1 MIDKKLSHSL
11 LHGMLRIRLVE
22 EKIAELY
29 PEQEMR
35 CPVHLCIGQEAIP
48 VGVCSNLE
56 TADTIMGNHR
66 SHGHYLAKGGD
77 LKAMMAEIYGKK
89 TGCSGGKGG
98 SMHLVDLSANV
109 LGTTPIVGSII
120 PIAVGAAFASSLK
133 NITNVTLVFLGRA
146 ATEEGV
152 FFESLNFAALKKLPI
167 VFVSEDNF
175 FSVYSPLDERQPS
188 ARDNA
193 SIAEALG
200 ISCAKGDGN
209 NIQEVYKLAGE
220 GIAQVREGKGPY
232 FLELETYRWRE
243 HCGPHYDNDIGYR
256 SEEDFLEWKKKCPIE
271 NFQNQLIENNIISQN
286 EIDSMCESIGKEVD
300 EAVAFAKNSP
310 FPNPDQV
317 HANIYSGDQTRPAS
331 NGNPS

>member
-1 MIDKKLSHSL
+1 MMDQKLSHSL

-29 PEQEMR
+29 PQQEMR

-48 VGVCSNLE
+48 VGVCSNLQNS
-56 TADTIMGNHR
+56 DTIMGNHR

-77 LKAMMAEIYGKK
+77 LKAMMAEIYGKA

-98 SMHLVDLSANV
+98 SMHLTDLSVNI

-133 NITNVTLVFLGRA
+133 NETNVTLVFLGRA

-152 FFESLNFAALKKLPI
+152 FFESLNFAALKNLPI

-175 FSVYSPLDERQPS
+175 FSVYSPLSDRQPD

-193 SIAEALG
+193 SIAQTLG
-200 ISCAKGDGN
+200 ISNAKGDGN
-209 NIQEVYKLAGE
+209 NINVVNQLAGNAIE
-220 GIAQVREGKGPY
+220 HVRAGRGPY
-232 FLELETYRWRE
+232 FLEFETYRWRE

-256 SEEDFLEWKKKCPIE
+256 SEEEFLEWKKKCPIE
-271 NFQNQLIENNIISQN
+271 NFKNYMVDNDMISQN
-286 EIDSMCESIGKEVD
+286 EIDSMCKSISNEMD
-300 EAVAFAKNSP
+300 DAVAFAKSSP
-310 FPNPDQV
+310 FPNADQV
-317 HANIYSGDQTRPAS
+317 HTHIYADEQAKPDLSRNES
-331 NGNPS
+331 